1 MDGRQCL
8 HITEAAWDHL
18 DRLAQRPALNVLQ
31 QAWKTIPEALRNYEK
46 AFLRVRWSIRTTLR
60 NKKVLFILRI
70 KLKHYNKQQL
80 MLSYHLSFS
89 LASLNM
95 KIIHSEDIRQQY
107 SCSVNEPFIYSV
119 SVSLH
124 QIIPVSHQQYFLF
137 IKKTVQKCVEMITCL
152 DFYYVCQPHFQLETP
167 SCVFVHV
174 IREQMMREHI
184 SVLLM
189 WASLPLF
196 INQECEKTIFFF
208 LFFFRHF
215 TVLGMLRRFL
225 LIRKS

>member
-1 MDGRQCL
+1 M
-8 HITEAAWDHL
+8 
-18 DRLAQRPALNVLQ
+18 
-31 QAWKTIPEALRNYEK
+31 
-46 AFLRVRWSIRTTLR
+46 
-60 NKKVLFILRI
+60 RI
-70 KLKHYNKQQL
+70 KLKHYNMKIKVILLFQVNQL
-80 MLSYHLSFS
+80 MLNYHLSFS

-137 IKKTVQKCVEMITCL
+137 IKKTVQKCVQMITCL

-174 IREQMMREHI
+174 IREQMMREL
-184 SVLLM
+184 SPLGVGFSS
-189 WASLPLF
+189 SLHQSRVWK
-196 INQECEKTIFFF
+196 NYFF
-208 LFFFRHF
+208 LSF
-215 TVLGMLRRFL
+215 FL
-225 LIRKS
+225 LTFHRAWHVEKVFVNKEKLSKIMHKFNR